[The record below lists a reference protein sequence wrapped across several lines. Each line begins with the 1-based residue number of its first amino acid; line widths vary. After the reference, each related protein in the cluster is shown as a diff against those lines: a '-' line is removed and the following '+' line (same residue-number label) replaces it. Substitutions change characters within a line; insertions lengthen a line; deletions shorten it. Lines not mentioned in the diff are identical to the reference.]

1 MTLNTPEAQTSESVE
16 ISLDEAKGLLS
27 RAVEEKGDLYTY
39 EQVDNQCLYFNPET
53 KAPSCLVGHVLAYK
67 GITFDGLD
75 ASEAN
80 NSTDVHDL
88 VEAGVIRTNLET
100 EYLLSL
106 AQDQQDSG
114 ATWGRA
120 LKTALEDYEERT
132 KEAIEESEDHDD
144 PSEDYYF

>member
-1 MTLNTPEAQTSESVE
+1 MTLNTPEAQTSGSVE
-16 ISLDEAKGLLS
+16 ITLDEAKRLLS

-39 EQVDNQCLYFNPET
+39 EQVHNQCLYFNPET

-67 GITFDGLD
+67 GITIDALN

-88 VEAGVIRTNLET
+88 VEAGVIRTDLET
-100 EYLLSL
+100 EHLLST

-120 LKTALEDYEERT
+120 LKTALGGYEDAARL
-132 KEAIEESEDHDD
+132 AVEESEDYEY
-144 PSEDYYF
+144 PSEDYWF